1 MKVVVPPKKASP
13 EATAVATQLIAKDF
27 PALPHDFF
35 CRPPE
40 VVAPELIACLL
51 VKRQTDGSLLWG
63 VVVETEAYS
72 KDDPATLGYRRST
85 PAAKP
90 FLARQGVFTSMWAR
104 ASVIAIGSEVL
115 TSCFFGGG

>member
-1 MKVVVPPKKASP
+1 MWLRGVVVPTHRDQPLPQSFFAR
-13 EATAVATQLIAKDF
+13 
-27 PALPHDFF
+27 PA
-35 CRPPE
+35 E
-40 VVAPELIACLL
+40 QVAPDLIGCLL
-51 VKRQTDGSLLWG
+51 VKRQPSGDLLWG
-63 VVVETEAYS
+63 VIVETEAYS
-72 KDDPATLGYRRST
+72 QDDPATLGYRRST